1 MILKCE
7 KFGGFRIFAYLCNKS
22 KKENRMTYTEVAEN
36 RVVVKNGKVELD
48 ISSERIELEE
58 ARELLHD
65 MIRKEYALS

>member
-1 MILKCE
+1 
-7 KFGGFRIFAYLCNKS
+7 
-22 KKENRMTYTEVAEN
+22 MTYTEVAEN